1 MKKFLIPI
9 MLAILTGIVLA
20 KIVFSQYDT
29 PELQTVFNDNE
40 EIMLLQIG
48 VYSSKDSME
57 ENTKSFDYY
66 IYQEQ
71 EGLYYVYIG
80 ITQSENNLD
89 KIKVIYQNLGY
100 EIYVKKITIDNQAFL
115 EVLQQY
121 DELLTK
127 TDDQEIIKTING
139 KILKKYEELVS

>member
-9 MLAILTGIVLA
+9 MLAILIGIVLA

-48 VYSSKDSME
+48 VYSSKDSMK
-57 ENTKSFDYY
+57 ENTKKFDYY
-66 IYQEQ
+66 IYQEK

-89 KIKVIYQNLGY
+89 KIKEVYQNLGY
-100 EIYVKKITIDNQAFL
+100 EIYVKKITIDNQSFL
-115 EVLQQY
+115 EVLNQY

-139 KILKKYEELVS
+139 KILKKYEELVL